1 MELFLPSVLV
11 FLLAAGVVIALL
23 PRFSPLIIV
32 TLAIALLFV
41 GTYHHFQIFWNE
53 YRQSTW
59 QDTLKTFAPTLILLA
74 IFAYLLFVIL
84 SFFTGGSVPVPSMPT
99 IQMPAADTA
108 TNAVTAAI
116 NRSINAVSNAS
127 TNISNIIS
135 NNSNATTNNNSN
147 RGSNNNGGN
156 NRGRE
161 GPTRSFLATI

>member
-1 MELFLPSVLV
+1 M
-11 FLLAAGVVIALL
+11 IALV

-59 QDTLKTFAPTLILLA
+59 QDTLKLFAPTLILLA

-84 SFFTGGSVPVPSMPT
+84 SFFTGGSVPVPSMPN
-99 IQMPAADTA
+99 IQMPSAESA

-116 NRSINAVSNAS
+116 NRSINAVNNAS
-127 TNISNIIS
+127 ANISNSVNSVVS
-135 NNSNATTNNNSN
+135 NNTNS
-147 RGSNNNGGN
+147 GN
-156 NRGRE
+156 NRGRAPNA

>member
-11 FLLAAGVVIALL
+11 FLVAAAIVIAIV

-59 QDTLKTFAPTLILLA
+59 QDTLKLFAPTLILIA

-84 SFFTGGSVPVPSMPT
+84 SFFTGGAVPVPPMPN
-99 IQMPAADTA
+99 IQMPAAETA

-116 NRSINAVSNAS
+116 NRGINAVNNAGS
-127 TNISNIIS
+127 TLTNIATPSNS
-135 NNSNATTNNNSN
+135 
-147 RGSNNNGGN
+147 GN
-156 NRGRE
+156 NRNRGNEGKANE

>member
-11 FLLAAGVVIALL
+11 FLLAAGIVIALL

-59 QDTLKTFAPTLILLA
+59 QDTLKIFAPTLILLA
-74 IFAYLLFVIL
+74 IFVYLLFVIL
-84 SFFTGGSVPVPSMPT
+84 SFFTGGSVPVPPMPN
-99 IQMPAADTA
+99 IQMPTAETA

-116 NRSINAVSNAS
+116 NRSMNAVNNAS
-127 TNISNIIS
+127 NSVTNIIS
-135 NNSNATTNNNSN
+135 NNVNTN
-147 RGSNNNGGN
+147 RGSNNNQ
-156 NRGRE
+156 GRAANA

>member
-1 MELFLPSVLV
+1 V

-59 QDTLKTFAPTLILLA
+59 QDTLKLFAPTLILLA

-84 SFFTGGSVPVPSMPT
+84 SFFTGGSVPVPPMPN
-99 IQMPAADTA
+99 IQMPTAETA

-127 TNISNIIS
+127 TNISNIVS
-135 NNSNATTNNNSN
+135 NNSNAGNNNSN